1 MAASP
6 RTQSRRAALRAAAA
20 LPLLAAVP
28 AAAEEYADATA
39 VLAAIDR
46 LEAEVAARLRTVAAA
61 SPAAAA
67 LSASLLGDQAA
78 FRAERSRLRRRLGLA
93 PAPDAFAAPEGIDA
107 DLPALRAALDRLV
120 YAHAEGLPA
129 VDDPHAVQRLAAHM
143 VECAR
148 HLTVIDLW
156 LEAERG

>member
-1 MAASP
+1 MADSP

-20 LPLLAAVP
+20 LPLLAALP
-28 AAAEEYADATA
+28 TGGEAYADATA
-39 VLAAIDR
+39 VFAAIDR
-46 LEAEVAARLRTVAAA
+46 LEAEVAARFRAVAAA
-61 SPAAAA
+61 LPAAAGLA
-67 LSASLLGDQAA
+67 ASVLRDQAA
-78 FRAERSRLRRRLGLA
+78 FRAERVRLRKRLALA
-93 PAPDAFAAPEGIDA
+93 AAPDAFAAPEGIDA
-107 DLPALRAALDRLV
+107 DLPALRSALDRLV

-129 VDDPHAVQRLAAHM
+129 VDDSHAVQRLAAHM

>member
-1 MAASP
+1 MTGP
-6 RTQSRRAALRAAAA
+6 GRSRRAALRAVAA
-20 LPLLAAVP
+20 LPLLAAG
-28 AAAEEYADATA
+28 AARGEEYADAAA
-39 VLAAIDR
+39 VFAAIDR
-46 LEAEVAARLRTVAAA
+46 LEAEVAARLRAVVAAM
-61 SPAAAA
+61 PAAAA
-67 LSASLLGDQAA
+67 LSASVLRDHAT

-93 PAPDAFAAPEGIDA
+93 PAPEAFVAPEDLDG

-129 VDDPHAVQRLAAHM
+129 VDDPQAVQRLAAHM

-156 LEAERG
+156 LEADRG